1 MKAAELTKK
10 LEKTAEELKKVQAQL
25 STSVQKAG
33 KPLQAKD
40 QTIQDLKDEL
50 ERMDKRLEESKLKIT
65 RMATTQV
72 QNAKEVEELRS
83 QLRTVHT
90 TT

>member
-1 MKAAELTKK
+1 
-10 LEKTAEELKKVQAQL
+10 
-25 STSVQKAG
+25 
-33 KPLQAKD
+33 
-40 QTIQDLKDEL
+40 
-50 ERMDKRLEESKLKIT
+50 MDKRLEESKLKIT